1 MTANQAFHK
10 AVERCRS
17 LVNGIAAL
25 PELGPVVQKL
35 VDRREGP
42 SYRVDTPVVFNRD
55 LDELSPSSIKMI
67 LVADNPG
74 RREQAA
80 ENRRY
85 LVGPSGKIAEKFFRD
100 RPELGIDFRKNVLIL
115 NKTPIHTP
123 RTAELKDLCGMNKE
137 LAHAAASSQRVMAE
151 LLGEFYAALA
161 GLRSGDGNARAKNA
175 QSKAKNSKAP
185 FPVWIIGYSEM
196 KKGGIFEV
204 YTDTLRSLCA
214 SNPGL
219 RASLYFYRHFSMNS
233 FTVDLKR
240 QGRPGENLAET
251 LERIG
256 AAYRERVLG

>member
-1 MTANQAFHK
+1 MVNRAFHK
-10 AVERCRS
+10 AVERYRS
-17 LVNGIAAL
+17 LVDEIAAL
-25 PELGPVVQKL
+25 PELAPLVQKL

-42 SYRVDTPVVFNRD
+42 SYTVDTAVVFNRD
-55 LDELSPSSIKMI
+55 LDELSPGSIKMI

-123 RTAELKDLCGMNKE
+123 RTAELKDLCGMGKT
-137 LAHAAASSQRVMAE
+137 LAAVVASSQRVMAE
-151 LLGEFYAALA
+151 LLGEFYSALA
-161 GLRSGDGNARAKNA
+161 EPARPG
-175 QSKAKNSKAP
+175 AKNSDVPPKAP

-204 YTDTLRSLCA
+204 YTNTLISLCA
-214 SNPGL
+214 SSPGL
-219 RASLYFYRHFSMNS
+219 KASLYFYRHFSMNS
-233 FTVDLKR
+233 FTTDLK
-240 QGRPGENLAET
+240 QQARPGESAEES

-256 AAYRERVLG
+256 TAYRERVLG